1 MAKPKSKDKETNFS
15 VRCSEETLA
24 ALQDLARLS
33 RSTVSAL
40 VANLCAE
47 LVKMN
52 KTRITNFRKQAAT
65 PIKMPTFS
73 DSAPAKKKPA
83 PITTNTGDDVIN
95 TAL

>member
-1 MAKPKSKDKETNFS
+1 MARKKSPDKETNFS

-33 RSTVSAL
+33 RTTVSAL

-65 PIKMPTFS
+65 PIKFPTFS
-73 DSAPAKKKPA
+73 DSTQAKKKPA
-83 PITTNTGDDVIN
+83 PADDAAPPTDDN
-95 TAL
+95 A